1 MAKAEGNRRRK
12 ALPIVTGFERGC
24 ERISNQ
30 PNLKRVG
37 LVIFGFQECDECDV
51 DEANLDYVGCEDY
64 EYDVDA
70 VDVDDEC
77 HVDEAGLD
85 D

>member
-1 MAKAEGNRRRK
+1 MVVQIPPVQPTKELWTSVLRHPTMAKAEGNRRRK

-37 LVIFGFQECDECDV
+37 LVIFGF
-51 DEANLDYVGCEDY
+51 
-64 EYDVDA
+64 
-70 VDVDDEC
+70 
-77 HVDEAGLD
+77 
-85 D
+85 